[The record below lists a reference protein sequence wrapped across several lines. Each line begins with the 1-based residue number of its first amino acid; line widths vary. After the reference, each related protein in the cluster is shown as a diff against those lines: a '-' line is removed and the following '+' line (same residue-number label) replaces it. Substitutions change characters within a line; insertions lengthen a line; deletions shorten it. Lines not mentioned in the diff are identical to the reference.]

1 GQLEGALAKLAKS
14 QDRAAQGAK
23 EQLDIFGAP
32 GGAVQPSDGTLRD
45 VEDVCSDRADRVNAL
60 PDGANQTAAA
70 MAPLRRAGAPV
81 TPLPNGGCDGLR
93 EMRDELERLGGVVT
107 PEAARQAEE
116 FNDNLSRLKVAANGL
131 WISLATELLPDLVR
145 LTEAF
150 VDGAKEGEG
159 YAGVAEDI
167 SAAISTVAETAYR
180 AYKNLELLINS
191 VTELAARGTQAAA
204 ANPFSGL
211 GLADRLFFG
220 GAINRE
226 AGILAESSAIRAA
239 EAAAAA
245 DEGLGLGRGT
255 YTDPVK
261 EAQEEAKRSAARKAE
276 AKARAAALEIER
288 GAQERAAAARL
299 AAAEA
304 ARAQAEAERERLK
317 ALRELALAQESLNGV
332 LRAQADEMGGPLARA
347 AFEYQDTM
355 VRLAGVE
362 EELVRLGKL
371 DEEQQVKLALARQ
384 QANDKFQ
391 RAVELNQSQKGPLEE
406 LLESMQ
412 LEIDLLGMGN
422 AERITELELLRLI
435 DEYRRRGIELSQEEI
450 DAARERIRSK
460 VDEVDALREQI
471 SALDQFRDSFEDNV
485 SAVLD
490 GSKSIKD
497 AIRDLVNDFIA
508 QMLRMAAHNFTEAL
522 FGQM

>member
-1 GQLEGALAKLAKS
+1 
-14 QDRAAQGAK
+14 
-23 EQLDIFGAP
+23 
-32 GGAVQPSDGTLRD
+32 
-45 VEDVCSDRADRVNAL
+45 
-60 PDGANQTAAA
+60 
-70 MAPLRRAGAPV
+70 
-81 TPLPNGGCDGLR
+81 
-93 EMRDELERLGGVVT
+93 
-107 PEAARQAEE
+107 
-116 FNDNLSRLKVAANGL
+116 
-131 WISLATELLPDLVR
+131 
-145 LTEAF
+145 
-150 VDGAKEGEG
+150 
-159 YAGVAEDI
+159 
-167 SAAISTVAETAYR
+167 
-180 AYKNLELLINS
+180 
-191 VTELAARGTQAAA
+191 
-204 ANPFSGL
+204 
-211 GLADRLFFG
+211 
-220 GAINRE
+220 
-226 AGILAESSAIRAA
+226 
-239 EAAAAA
+239 
-245 DEGLGLGRGT
+245 
-255 YTDPVK
+255 
-261 EAQEEAKRSAARKAE
+261 
-276 AKARAAALEIER
+276 
-288 GAQERAAAARL
+288 
-299 AAAEA
+299 
-304 ARAQAEAERERLK
+304 
-317 ALRELALAQESLNGV
+317 
-332 LRAQADEMGGPLARA
+332 
-347 AFEYQDTM
+347 EYQDTM

-485 SAVLD
+485 TAVLD

-522 FGQM
+522 FGQMGTPGGGLFGNALGGFFDWFGGPRADGGPVSPGKAYLVGEQGPELFVPRSSGYISSNVQTRRAMGGQTVVNNFHMPGRYDLRTQAQVAADAARAANRAARRSIAA